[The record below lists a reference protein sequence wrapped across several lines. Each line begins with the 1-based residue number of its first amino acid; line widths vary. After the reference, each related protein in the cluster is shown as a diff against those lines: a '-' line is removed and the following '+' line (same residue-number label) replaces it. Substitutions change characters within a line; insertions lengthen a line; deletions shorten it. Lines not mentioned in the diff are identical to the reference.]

1 MYKLLLWDRS
11 YPTMKI
17 KMRLREIEGIKS
29 GSAVARAIAHHL
41 ALGRWPLLARVR
53 THARTHAH
61 AHAHALA
68 GAGRVDLRWRR
79 QASAQDF
86 AVAEA
91 LEKEVDE
98 LKAELGRLK
107 SDTLAAR
114 TAASSPAPRRRARGF
129 SDKFSE
135 DSNGALS
142 E

>member
-1 MYKLLLWDRS
+1 MTACVSWKR
-11 YPTMKI
+11 
-17 KMRLREIEGIKS
+17 RR
-29 GSAVARAIAHHL
+29 ARQANLHASHT
-41 ALGRWPLLARVR
+41 RVCLYIHTHTHTH

-61 AHAHALA
+61 AHALA
-68 GAGRVDLRWRR
+68 GAGLVDLRWRR

-135 DSNGALS
+135 DSDGALS

>member
-1 MYKLLLWDRS
+1 MTACVSWKR
-11 YPTMKI
+11 
-17 KMRLREIEGIKS
+17 RR
-29 GSAVARAIAHHL
+29 ARQANLHASHT
-41 ALGRWPLLARVR
+41 RVCLYIDTHAR

-68 GAGRVDLRWRR
+68 GAGHVDLRWRR

-114 TAASSPAPRRRARGF
+114 TAASSPAPRRRARGL

-135 DSNGALS
+135 DSDGA